1 MLIEIGKAWDKLT
14 DVSQANITELLFGKR
29 QANIGSAILQN
40 VDLAESI
47 LKTAGNSAGSALKE
61 NEVYLSSI
69 QGKLSKIQATWES
82 LSNHTLDSG
91 LVKGLLDGAN
101 AVLKVLDAIVDN
113 LGLIPP
119 LIGAGVT
126 ALTKTT
132 GKNMPPYREVEKQA
146 LGCWR
151 SSSRQCETSKS
162 WNQLKLA
169 DLGGAGNG
177 RCVTNIIYYSG
188 QVGKPGKNMRD
199 EVC

>member
-132 GKNMPPYREVEKQA
+132 GKNMPPLPR
-146 LGCWR
+146 G
-151 SSSRQCETSKS
+151 
-162 WNQLKLA
+162 
-169 DLGGAGNG
+169 
-177 RCVTNIIYYSG
+177 
-188 QVGKPGKNMRD
+188 
-199 EVC
+199 